1 MKHLI
6 KTILREEV
14 RLLEDAEAFFPN
26 LKVVEGLLYI
36 DGKFYKLQT
45 EKMWVRIGIDIIDVS
60 IDNDGEVTLVA
71 AMPVTGEHITSKIRK
86 VNFDKV
92 IEGAKNNEKEI
103 SVWNN
108 PEPPDKPK
116 EFFLVKV

>member
-14 RLLEDAEAFFPN
+14 RLLEDAETFFPN
-26 LKVVEGLLYI
+26 LKVVRGLLDI

-60 IDNDGEVTLVA
+60 VDNDGEVTLVA

-108 PEPPDKPK
+108 PPPPDKPT